1 MNDILQ
7 KRIKEVLVIATALS
21 LSGCAAGFGED
32 YSCQSVGGIKGCVT
46 MNDIRS
52 MGGAVNNGMAGG
64 LSGSELSASDIN
76 NTFTIL
82 PRRNKFGHPTRTLD
96 EVQKV
101 TVFPFVEANGL
112 YVDTTDLY
120 IVLDDRHWSGRPV
133 QSIRKD

>member
-1 MNDILQ
+1 MNHILQ
-7 KRIKEVLVIATALS
+7 KKIKTLTVMTAVLL
-21 LSGCAAGFGED
+21 LSGCAAGFDED
-32 YSCQSVGGIKGCVT
+32 YSCKSVGGISGCVT
-46 MNDIRS
+46 MNDIRG
-52 MGGAVNNGMAGG
+52 MGGAVNNGVTGGGSGSG
-64 LSGSELSASDIN
+64 LSAGDVN
-76 NTFTIL
+76 NTFSIL

-133 QSIRKD
+133 QAIRKD

>member
-1 MNDILQ
+1 MKFILQ
-7 KRIKEVLVIATALS
+7 KRIRALAIITAVLL
-21 LSGCAAGFGED
+21 LSGCAAGFDED
-32 YSCQSVGGIKGCVT
+32 YSCKSVGGISGCVT
-46 MNDIRS
+46 MNDIRN
-52 MGGAVNNGMAGG
+52 MGGAVNNGMTGG
-64 LSGSELSASDIN
+64 LSGRGLSTGDVN
-76 NTFTIL
+76 NTFSIL

-133 QSIRKD
+133 QAIRKD

>member
-1 MNDILQ
+1 MSHILQ
-7 KRIKEVLVIATALS
+7 KRIKTLTVIAAVLL
-21 LSGCAAGFGED
+21 LSGCAAGFDED
-32 YSCQSVGGIKGCVT
+32 YSCKSVGGISGCVT
-46 MNDIRS
+46 MNDIRG
-52 MGGAVNNGMAGG
+52 MGGAVNNGVAGG
-64 LSGSELSASDIN
+64 LSGSGLSASNVN
-76 NTFTIL
+76 NTFSIL

-133 QSIRKD
+133 QAIRKD